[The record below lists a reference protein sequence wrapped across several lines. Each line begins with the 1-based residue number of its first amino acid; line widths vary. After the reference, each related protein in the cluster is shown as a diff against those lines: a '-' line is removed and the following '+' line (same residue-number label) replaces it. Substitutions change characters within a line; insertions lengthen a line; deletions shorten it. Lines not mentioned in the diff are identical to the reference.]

1 MTVHGHAR
9 ARARVIHTGQ
19 VVVDV
24 TMRVP
29 AVPAPGAEVFASG
42 FALTPG
48 GGFNVLHAVRQ
59 VGADVVYCGPV
70 GDGVLGEV
78 VRRALDADGVEF
90 AGAQVSGVDT
100 GICVALTDD
109 SAERTFLSTMGA
121 ECRVPLDAFDAVEP
135 RDGQVLYISGYSLID
150 PTNLA
155 ALGRLARRWAVHAD
169 ADAPTGPA
177 GGMPVPGPASHPH
190 RVLLDTSPMIG
201 EVPLDVLQAMN
212 AFDPIWSANERET
225 RLLAATLGHDGHGP
239 GHGDED
245 PIEALCAWLA
255 HRLGATVICRVG
267 PQGAWWSAGGPAVLV
282 PSVAVTPVDTNGAG
296 DAHSGVL
303 CALLA
308 EHVPLP
314 RALRLANIAGALST
328 TRPGPATCPTLEE
341 ILARDGAQTAGPG
354 PDEGGEAHP

>member
-1 MTVHGHAR
+1 MTTHGH

-29 AVPAPGAEVFASG
+29 AVPAPGAEVFASS

-59 VGADVVYCGPV
+59 AGADVVYCGPV

-90 AGAQVSGVDT
+90 AGAHVSGVDT

-155 ALGRLARRWAVHAD
+155 ALERLARRWTVHAD
-169 ADAPTGPA
+169 ADASS
-177 GGMPVPGPASHPH
+177 GPASHPH

-201 EVPLDVLQAMN
+201 EVPLDVLRAMN
-212 AFDPIWSANERET
+212 TFDPIWSANERET
-225 RLLAATLGHDGHGP
+225 RLLAATLGRDGHGP
-239 GHGDED
+239 GHGDEE

-255 HRLGATVICRVG
+255 HRLGATVVCRVG
-267 PQGAWWSAGGPAVLV
+267 PQGAWWSAGGPAALV
-282 PSVAVTPVDTNGAG
+282 PSVTVTPVDTNGAG
-296 DAHSGVL
+296 DAHAGVL

-308 EHVPLP
+308 EDVPLP

-328 TRPGPATCPTLEE
+328 PRPGPATCPSLEE
-341 ILARDGAQTAGPG
+341 ILARDGAQATGPG
-354 PDEGGEAHP
+354 PDEGREAHP